1 MRSATPTRLLQFVL
15 LPLMLAACST
25 LETRTRLLPRSSYAL
40 GEGGV
45 RLHYLDFGGRGEP
58 VLLLPGAG
66 NTPWIFSG
74 LGADL
79 ARDYRVLA
87 LSRRGHGESD
97 MPASGYDQATLTRDI
112 RLFLDQQGLAKIH
125 LIGHSAA
132 GEEMTR
138 FAGDHPDRVA
148 SIVYLDAAY
157 DRSTQGPV
165 QSGSPDRPAAPT
177 EADRASIDSFV
188 KYLFATRPDYALF
201 PRSIV
206 EEDTRKSLAVRP
218 DGSVGFRMGEAQF
231 AEYLA
236 SLSTAAPDYRRVRA
250 PALAIYAG
258 GQSKHRLLNARTPEQ
273 RAAIEQHVRLKVEP
287 WRDASVAQF
296 RSGMARGEVLILDAV
311 HHLFLHKPVETAGAI
326 RDFLK
331 RNPLRR

>member
-1 MRSATPTRLLQFVL
+1 MRPETLFSLLQLIL
-15 LPLMLAACST
+15 LPLLAACST
-25 LETRTRLLPRSSYAL
+25 LDLRTQLPPRSSHAV
-40 GEGGV
+40 GQSGV

-66 NTPWIFSG
+66 NTAWIYSG

-97 MPASGYDQATLTRDI
+97 MPPSGYDQKTLVQDI
-112 RLFLDQQGLAKIH
+112 RLFLDQQRIGKVH

-138 FAGDHPDRVA
+138 FAGDHPERVA
-148 SIVYLDAAY
+148 SLIYLDAAY
-157 DRSTQGPV
+157 DRSTQAPV

-177 EADRASIDSFV
+177 AADRTSIETFV
-188 KYLFATRPDYALF
+188 TYLFATRPDYALF
-201 PRSIV
+201 PRAIV
-206 EEDTRKSLAVRP
+206 EQDTRKSLAIRS
-218 DGSVGFRMGEAQF
+218 DGSAGYRMGETQF
-231 AEYLA
+231 AEYLT
-236 SLSTAAPDYRRVRA
+236 SLSAAAPDYRRVRA

-258 GQSKHRLLNARTPEQ
+258 GQSTHRLLNAKTPEQ
-273 RAAIEQHVRLKVEP
+273 RAAIEQHLRLKVEP

-296 RSGMARGEVLILDAV
+296 RSGMPRGEVLVLDAV
-311 HHLFLHKPVETAGAI
+311 HHIFLHKPVETADAI

-331 RNPLRR
+331 RNPVRR